1 MSVIEL
7 NDVSV
12 TFHEGGRTVEAVK
25 HVNISV
31 EKGEIFGIVGFSG
44 AGKSTL
50 VRTINLLERP
60 TGGHVIIDGNDITAL
75 KGGQLSDLR
84 KNIGFIFQGFN
95 LITNV
100 TVGKNI
106 EFALKAGGYP
116 KAQWPE
122 RVRELLALV
131 GLENKIDSYPS
142 SLSGGQK
149 QRVSIARALANKPE
163 ILLCD
168 EATSALDLETTEGI
182 LALLQ
187 RINRE
192 LGITIVFITHQL
204 DVAKQ
209 IFDRVA
215 VMENGVVVEQGNT
228 FDVFSAPKHPT
239 TYAAHNYVFKN
250 HILPGLGDVLL
261 SELTSEMV
269 GDFLEERRRFGNHR
283 PGSSGL
289 GGETMRHIHRLLQQC
304 LDQAMRDGLIG
315 DNPARAFHY
324 SKPKKVNADVLT
336 PLEMEDYLDAAER
349 LGHLPMF
356 MLALTVGLRQ
366 GELIALKWNDLK
378 VKDRTLTISEQRSV
392 ERREL
397 IEYGSETRTITLASE
412 VVDLLIMEHIKHPN
426 SPLMFMHPATQ
437 RPYSPQMVR
446 RMHNEIIEE
455 AGLDHIRFTDLRH
468 TCAVLSL
475 RNGMEAKELARML
488 GHYRP
493 SITRQNYEPY
503 LPHKAQNEDLP
514 NEATQDELQQA
525 ANILDNLLKF

>member
-7 NDVSV
+7 RDVSV
-12 TFHEGGRTVEAVK
+12 TFHERKRTVEAVK
-25 HVNISV
+25 HVSLTV
-31 EKGEIFGIVGFSG
+31 DKGEIFGIVGFSG

-60 TGGHVIIDGNDITAL
+60 TGGTVLIDGKDVTNVSGAEL
-75 KGGQLSDLR
+75 RDLR
-84 KNIGFIFQGFN
+84 KRIGFIFQGFN

-116 KAQWPE
+116 KEQWAE

-182 LALLQ
+182 LELL
-187 RINRE
+187 RHINKE

-239 TYAAHNYVFKN
+239 TKALVERYLGIQVPPQLVPS
-250 HILPGLGDVLL
+250 LPAGTIV
-261 SELTSEMV
+261 ELRYK
-269 GDFLEERRRFGNHR
+269 G
-283 PGSSGL
+283 
-289 GGETMRHIHRLLQQC
+289 
-304 LDQAMRDGLIG
+304 
-315 DNPARAFHY
+315 
-324 SKPKKVNADVLT
+324 
-336 PLEMEDYLDAAER
+336 DAALEPLISR
-349 LGHLPMF
+349 VAQYLQLFPEI
-356 MLALTVGLRQ
+356 LLRGKAQ
-366 GELIALKWNDLK
+366 FFQK
-378 VKDRTLTISEQRSV
+378 
-392 ERREL
+392 
-397 IEYGSETRTITLASE
+397 IEYGFPHAGPFS
-412 VVDLLIMEHIKHPN
+412 VQFV
-426 SPLMFMHPATQ
+426 SPSFFFHQ
-437 RPYSPQMVR
+437 VQ
-446 RMHNEIIEE
+446 
-455 AGLDHIRFTDLRH
+455 
-468 TCAVLSL
+468 VLSSGFSMIL
-475 RNGMEAKELARML
+475 SPCKRGGAGIVIR
-488 GHYRP
+488 
-493 SITRQNYEPY
+493 
-503 LPHKAQNEDLP
+503 LPV
-514 NEATQDELQQA
+514 T
-525 ANILDNLLKF
+525 

>member
-7 NDVSV
+7 DDVSV
-12 TFHEGGRTVEAVK
+12 VFHEGGRTVEAVK
-25 HVNISV
+25 HVSLSV

-60 TGGHVIIDGNDITAL
+60 TGGKVLIDGTDITGL
-75 KGGQLSDLR
+75 KGATLRELR
-84 KNIGFIFQGFN
+84 KKIGFIFQSFN
-95 LITNV
+95 LIANV

-116 KAQWPE
+116 KSQWSD
-122 RVRELLALV
+122 RIHELLRLV
-131 GLENKIDSYPS
+131 GLESKIDSYPS

-239 TYAAHNYVFKN
+239 TKALVERYLGIAVPPQLVPSLPAGTIVELRYKGDAALEPLISQVAQDYGVS
-250 HILPGLGDVLL
+250 IDVLHANV
-261 SELTSEMV
+261 EY
-269 GDFLEERRRFGNHR
+269 FGSQAI
-283 PGSSGL
+283 GILIVLVSGA
-289 GGETMRHIHRLLQQC
+289 GKPLLQALNTLRTHVFSYRE
-304 LDQAMRDGLIG
+304 LDRGQL
-315 DNPARAFHY
+315 
-324 SKPKKVNADVLT
+324 VV
-336 PLEMEDYLDAAER
+336 AAE
-349 LGHLPMF
+349 
-356 MLALTVGLRQ
+356 A
-366 GELIALKWNDLK
+366 ADN
-378 VKDRTLTISEQRSV
+378 
-392 ERREL
+392 
-397 IEYGSETRTITLASE
+397 
-412 VVDLLIMEHIKHPN
+412 
-426 SPLMFMHPATQ
+426 
-437 RPYSPQMVR
+437 
-446 RMHNEIIEE
+446 EE
-455 AGLDHIRFTDLRH
+455 A
-468 TCAVLSL
+468 
-475 RNGMEAKELARML
+475 
-488 GHYRP
+488 
-493 SITRQNYEPY
+493 
-503 LPHKAQNEDLP
+503 
-514 NEATQDELQQA
+514 
-525 ANILDNLLKF
+525 

>member
-60 TGGHVIIDGNDITAL
+60 TGGHVVIDGSDITAL
-75 KGGQLSDLR
+75 KGGQLRDLR
-84 KNIGFIFQGFN
+84 KKIGFIFQGFN

-116 KAQWPE
+116 KAQWSE
-122 RVRELLALV
+122 RIRELLTLV

-228 FDVFSAPKHPT
+228 FDVFSTPKHPT
-239 TYAAHNYVFKN
+239 TKALVERYLGIAVPPQLVPSLPAGTIVELRYKGDAALEPLISRVAQDCCVS
-250 HILPGLGDVLL
+250 IDVLHANV
-261 SELTSEMV
+261 EY
-269 GDFLEERRRFGNHR
+269 FGSQAI
-283 PGSSGL
+283 GILIVLVSSA
-289 GGETMRHIHRLLQQC
+289 GEPLV
-304 LDQAMRDGLIG
+304 QAL
-315 DNPARAFHY
+315 N
-324 SKPKKVNADVLT
+324 T
-336 PLEMEDYLDAAER
+336 
-349 LGHLPMF
+349 
-356 MLALTVGLRQ
+356 LRTH
-366 GELIALKWNDLK
+366 
-378 VKDRTLTISEQRSV
+378 VFSY
-392 ERREL
+392 REL
-397 IEYGSETRTITLASE
+397 DRGQLAVAAAS
-412 VVDLLIMEHIKHPN
+412 VG
-426 SPLMFMHPATQ
+426 A
-437 RPYSPQMVR
+437 
-446 RMHNEIIEE
+446 EE
-455 AGLDHIRFTDLRH
+455 SAG
-468 TCAVLSL
+468 
-475 RNGMEAKELARML
+475 NQEA
-488 GHYRP
+488 
-493 SITRQNYEPY
+493 
-503 LPHKAQNEDLP
+503 
-514 NEATQDELQQA
+514 
-525 ANILDNLLKF
+525 

>member
-31 EKGEIFGIVGFSG
+31 EKGEVFGIVGFSG

-60 TGGHVIIDGNDITAL
+60 TGGHVVIDGSDITAL
-75 KGGQLSDLR
+75 KGGQLRDLR
-84 KNIGFIFQGFN
+84 KKIGFIFQGFN

-116 KAQWPE
+116 KAQWSE
-122 RVRELLALV
+122 RIRELLALV

-228 FDVFSAPKHPT
+228 FDVFSTPKHPT
-239 TYAAHNYVFKN
+239 TKALVERYLGIAVPPQLVPSLPAGTIVELRYKGDAALEPLISRVAQDCCVS
-250 HILPGLGDVLL
+250 IDVLHANV
-261 SELTSEMV
+261 EY
-269 GDFLEERRRFGNHR
+269 FGSQAI
-283 PGSSGL
+283 GILIVLVSSA
-289 GGETMRHIHRLLQQC
+289 GEPLV
-304 LDQAMRDGLIG
+304 QAL
-315 DNPARAFHY
+315 N
-324 SKPKKVNADVLT
+324 T
-336 PLEMEDYLDAAER
+336 
-349 LGHLPMF
+349 
-356 MLALTVGLRQ
+356 LRTH
-366 GELIALKWNDLK
+366 
-378 VKDRTLTISEQRSV
+378 VFSY
-392 ERREL
+392 REL
-397 IEYGSETRTITLASE
+397 DRGQLAVAAAS
-412 VVDLLIMEHIKHPN
+412 VG
-426 SPLMFMHPATQ
+426 A
-437 RPYSPQMVR
+437 
-446 RMHNEIIEE
+446 EE
-455 AGLDHIRFTDLRH
+455 SAG
-468 TCAVLSL
+468 
-475 RNGMEAKELARML
+475 NQEA
-488 GHYRP
+488 
-493 SITRQNYEPY
+493 
-503 LPHKAQNEDLP
+503 
-514 NEATQDELQQA
+514 
-525 ANILDNLLKF
+525 

>member
-25 HVNISV
+25 HVSLNV

-60 TGGHVIIDGNDITAL
+60 TDGNVSIDGTDITGL
-75 KGGQLSDLR
+75 KGTNLRELR
-84 KNIGFIFQGFN
+84 KKIGFIFQGFS

-116 KAQWPE
+116 KAQWSN
-122 RVRELLALV
+122 RVHELLELV
-131 GLENKIDSYPS
+131 GLESKIDSYPS

-228 FDVFSAPKHPT
+228 FDVFSTPKHPT
-239 TYAAHNYVFKN
+239 TKALVERYLGIQVPPQLVPS
-250 HILPGLGDVLL
+250 LPDGTIV
-261 SELTSEMV
+261 ELRYK
-269 GDFLEERRRFGNHR
+269 G
-283 PGSSGL
+283 
-289 GGETMRHIHRLLQQC
+289 
-304 LDQAMRDGLIG
+304 
-315 DNPARAFHY
+315 
-324 SKPKKVNADVLT
+324 
-336 PLEMEDYLDAAER
+336 DAALE
-349 LGHLPMF
+349 P
-356 MLALTVGLRQ
+356 
-366 GELIALKWNDLK
+366 LI
-378 VKDRTLTISEQRSV
+378 SV
-392 ERREL
+392 WRRNM
-397 IEYGSETRTITLASE
+397 A
-412 VVDLLIMEHIKHPN
+412 
-426 SPLMFMHPATQ
+426 
-437 RPYSPQMVR
+437 
-446 RMHNEIIEE
+446 
-455 AGLDHIRFTDLRH
+455 
-468 TCAVLSL
+468 
-475 RNGMEAKELARML
+475 
-488 GHYRP
+488 
-493 SITRQNYEPY
+493 
-503 LPHKAQNEDLP
+503 
-514 NEATQDELQQA
+514 
-525 ANILDNLLKF
+525 

>member
-60 TGGHVIIDGNDITAL
+60 TGGHVVIEGNDITAL
-75 KGGQLSDLR
+75 KGIQLSDLR
-84 KNIGFIFQGFN
+84 KKIGFIFQGFN

-239 TYAAHNYVFKN
+239 TKALVERYLGIAVPPQLVPSLPAGTIVELRYKGDAALEPLISQVAQDYGVS
-250 HILPGLGDVLL
+250 IDVLHANV
-261 SELTSEMV
+261 EY
-269 GDFLEERRRFGNHR
+269 FGSQAI
-283 PGSSGL
+283 GILIVLVSGA
-289 GGETMRHIHRLLQQC
+289 GEPLLQ
-304 LDQAMRDGLIG
+304 
-315 DNPARAFHY
+315 
-324 SKPKKVNADVLT
+324 
-336 PLEMEDYLDAAER
+336 
-349 LGHLPMF
+349 
-356 MLALTVGLRQ
+356 ALNTLRTH
-366 GELIALKWNDLK
+366 
-378 VKDRTLTISEQRSV
+378 VFSY
-392 ERREL
+392 REL
-397 IEYGSETRTITLASE
+397 DRGQL
-412 VVDLLIMEHIKHPN
+412 VV
-426 SPLMFMHPATQ
+426 AT
-437 RPYSPQMVR
+437 
-446 RMHNEIIEE
+446 E
-455 AGLDHIRFTDLRH
+455 AAD
-468 TCAVLSL
+468 
-475 RNGMEAKELARML
+475 NQEA
-488 GHYRP
+488 
-493 SITRQNYEPY
+493 
-503 LPHKAQNEDLP
+503 
-514 NEATQDELQQA
+514 
-525 ANILDNLLKF
+525 

>member
-12 TFHEGGRTVEAVK
+12 TFHETGRTVEAVK
-25 HVNISV
+25 HVSLNV

-60 TGGHVIIDGNDITAL
+60 TDGSVSIDGTDITGL
-75 KGGQLSDLR
+75 KGTELRELR
-84 KNIGFIFQGFN
+84 KKIGFIFQGFN
-95 LITNV
+95 LIANV

-116 KAQWPE
+116 ESQWSD
-122 RVRELLALV
+122 RVHELLRLV
-131 GLENKIDSYPS
+131 GLESKIDSYPS

-228 FDVFSAPKHPT
+228 FDVFSTPKHPT
-239 TYAAHNYVFKN
+239 TKALVERYLGIQVPPQLVPSLPDGTIVELRYKGDAALEPLISRVAQEYGVS
-250 HILPGLGDVLL
+250 IDVLHANV
-261 SELTSEMV
+261 EY
-269 GDFLEERRRFGNHR
+269 FGSQAI
-283 PGSSGL
+283 GILIVLVSGA
-289 GGETMRHIHRLLQQC
+289 EQRLPQA
-304 LDQAMRDGLIG
+304 LD
-315 DNPARAFHY
+315 
-324 SKPKKVNADVLT
+324 
-336 PLEMEDYLDAAER
+336 
-349 LGHLPMF
+349 
-356 MLALTVGLRQ
+356 
-366 GELIALKWNDLK
+366 DLK
-378 VKDRTLTISEQRSV
+378 THVFGY
-392 ERREL
+392 REL
-397 IEYGSETRTITLASE
+397 DRAKLA
-412 VVDLLIMEHIKHPN
+412 V
-426 SPLMFMHPATQ
+426 
-437 RPYSPQMVR
+437 
-446 RMHNEIIEE
+446 
-455 AGLDHIRFTDLRH
+455 
-468 TCAVLSL
+468 AVES
-475 RNGMEAKELARML
+475 NGDDGEQEK
-488 GHYRP
+488 
-493 SITRQNYEPY
+493 
-503 LPHKAQNEDLP
+503 
-514 NEATQDELQQA
+514 
-525 ANILDNLLKF
+525 

>member
-25 HVNISV
+25 HVSLNV

-60 TGGHVIIDGNDITAL
+60 TDGNVSIDGTDITGL
-75 KGGQLSDLR
+75 KGTNLRELR
-84 KNIGFIFQGFN
+84 KKIGFIFQGFN

-116 KAQWPE
+116 KAQWSN
-122 RVRELLALV
+122 RVHELLELV
-131 GLENKIDSYPS
+131 GLESKIDSYPS

-228 FDVFSAPKHPT
+228 FDVFSTPKHPT
-239 TYAAHNYVFKN
+239 TKALVERYLGIQVPPQLVASLPDGTIVELRYKGDAALEPLISRVAQEYVVS
-250 HILPGLGDVLL
+250 IDVLHANV
-261 SELTSEMV
+261 EY
-269 GDFLEERRRFGNHR
+269 FGSQAI
-283 PGSSGL
+283 GILIVLVSGA
-289 GGETMRHIHRLLQQC
+289 EQRLPQA
-304 LDQAMRDGLIG
+304 LD
-315 DNPARAFHY
+315 
-324 SKPKKVNADVLT
+324 
-336 PLEMEDYLDAAER
+336 
-349 LGHLPMF
+349 
-356 MLALTVGLRQ
+356 
-366 GELIALKWNDLK
+366 DLK
-378 VKDRTLTISEQRSV
+378 THVFGY
-392 ERREL
+392 REL
-397 IEYGSETRTITLASE
+397 DRAKLA
-412 VVDLLIMEHIKHPN
+412 V
-426 SPLMFMHPATQ
+426 
-437 RPYSPQMVR
+437 
-446 RMHNEIIEE
+446 
-455 AGLDHIRFTDLRH
+455 
-468 TCAVLSL
+468 AVES
-475 RNGMEAKELARML
+475 NGDDGEQEK
-488 GHYRP
+488 
-493 SITRQNYEPY
+493 
-503 LPHKAQNEDLP
+503 
-514 NEATQDELQQA
+514 
-525 ANILDNLLKF
+525 

>member
-60 TGGHVIIDGNDITAL
+60 TGGHVVIDGSDITAL
-75 KGGQLSDLR
+75 KGGQLCDLR
-84 KNIGFIFQGFN
+84 KKIGFIFQGFN

-116 KAQWPE
+116 KAQWSE
-122 RVRELLALV
+122 RIRELLALV

-228 FDVFSAPKHPT
+228 FDVFSAPQHPT
-239 TYAAHNYVFKN
+239 TKALVERYLGIAVPPQLVPSLPAGTIVELRYKGDAALEPLISRVAQDCCVS
-250 HILPGLGDVLL
+250 IDVLHANV
-261 SELTSEMV
+261 EY
-269 GDFLEERRRFGNHR
+269 FGSQAI
-283 PGSSGL
+283 GILIVLVSGA
-289 GGETMRHIHRLLQQC
+289 GEPLV
-304 LDQAMRDGLIG
+304 QAL
-315 DNPARAFHY
+315 N
-324 SKPKKVNADVLT
+324 T
-336 PLEMEDYLDAAER
+336 
-349 LGHLPMF
+349 
-356 MLALTVGLRQ
+356 LRTH
-366 GELIALKWNDLK
+366 
-378 VKDRTLTISEQRSV
+378 VFSY
-392 ERREL
+392 REL
-397 IEYGSETRTITLASE
+397 DRGQLAVAAAS
-412 VVDLLIMEHIKHPN
+412 VG
-426 SPLMFMHPATQ
+426 A
-437 RPYSPQMVR
+437 
-446 RMHNEIIEE
+446 EE
-455 AGLDHIRFTDLRH
+455 SAG
-468 TCAVLSL
+468 
-475 RNGMEAKELARML
+475 NQEA
-488 GHYRP
+488 
-493 SITRQNYEPY
+493 
-503 LPHKAQNEDLP
+503 
-514 NEATQDELQQA
+514 
-525 ANILDNLLKF
+525 

>member
-60 TGGHVIIDGNDITAL
+60 TGGHVVIAGSDITAL
-75 KGGQLSDLR
+75 KGGQLRDLR
-84 KNIGFIFQGFN
+84 KKIGFIFQGFN

-116 KAQWPE
+116 KAQWSE
-122 RVRELLALV
+122 RIRELLALV

-228 FDVFSAPKHPT
+228 FDVFSTPKHPT
-239 TYAAHNYVFKN
+239 TKALVERYLGIAVPPQLVPSLPAGTIVELRYKGDAALEPLISRVAQDCCVS
-250 HILPGLGDVLL
+250 IDVLHANV
-261 SELTSEMV
+261 EY
-269 GDFLEERRRFGNHR
+269 FGSQAI
-283 PGSSGL
+283 GILIVLVSSA
-289 GGETMRHIHRLLQQC
+289 GEPLV
-304 LDQAMRDGLIG
+304 QAL
-315 DNPARAFHY
+315 N
-324 SKPKKVNADVLT
+324 T
-336 PLEMEDYLDAAER
+336 
-349 LGHLPMF
+349 
-356 MLALTVGLRQ
+356 LRTH
-366 GELIALKWNDLK
+366 
-378 VKDRTLTISEQRSV
+378 VFSY
-392 ERREL
+392 REL
-397 IEYGSETRTITLASE
+397 DRGQLAVAAAS
-412 VVDLLIMEHIKHPN
+412 VG
-426 SPLMFMHPATQ
+426 A
-437 RPYSPQMVR
+437 
-446 RMHNEIIEE
+446 EE
-455 AGLDHIRFTDLRH
+455 SAG
-468 TCAVLSL
+468 
-475 RNGMEAKELARML
+475 NQEA
-488 GHYRP
+488 
-493 SITRQNYEPY
+493 
-503 LPHKAQNEDLP
+503 
-514 NEATQDELQQA
+514 
-525 ANILDNLLKF
+525 

>member
-60 TGGHVIIDGNDITAL
+60 TGGHVVIDGSDITAL
-75 KGGQLSDLR
+75 KGGQLRDLR
-84 KNIGFIFQGFN
+84 KKIGFIFQGFN

-116 KAQWPE
+116 KAQWSA
-122 RVRELLALV
+122 RIRELLALV

-228 FDVFSAPKHPT
+228 FDVFSTPKHPT
-239 TYAAHNYVFKN
+239 TKRWWNAIWHCGAAAAGAVAAGRH
-250 HILPGLGDVLL
+250 HRGTAIQGGCGTRTAHQPG
-261 SELTSEMV
+261 
-269 GDFLEERRRFGNHR
+269 
-283 PGSSGL
+283 
-289 GGETMRHIHRLLQQC
+289 
-304 LDQAMRDGLIG
+304 
-315 DNPARAFHY
+315 RA
-324 SKPKKVNADVLT
+324 
-336 PLEMEDYLDAAER
+336 
-349 LGHLPMF
+349 
-356 MLALTVGLRQ
+356 GLRREHRRAACEC
-366 GELIALKWNDLK
+366 GIFRFAGHRHSDCARFW
-378 VKDRTLTISEQRSV
+378 RGGAAGAGV
-392 ERREL
+392 EYVEN
-397 IEYGSETRTITLASE
+397 AC
-412 VVDLLIMEHIKHPN
+412 V
-426 SPLMFMHPATQ
+426 Q
-437 RPYSPQMVR
+437 
-446 RMHNEIIEE
+446 
-455 AGLDHIRFTDLRH
+455 
-468 TCAVLSL
+468 LS
-475 RNGMEAKELARML
+475 G
-488 GHYRP
+488 
-493 SITRQNYEPY
+493 T
-503 LPHKAQNEDLP
+503 
-514 NEATQDELQQA
+514 
-525 ANILDNLLKF
+525 

>member
-25 HVNISV
+25 HVSLSV

-60 TGGHVIIDGNDITAL
+60 TGGKVLIDGTDITGI
-75 KGGQLSDLR
+75 KGAQLRELR
-84 KNIGFIFQGFN
+84 KKIGFIFQGFN
-95 LITNV
+95 
-100 TVGKNI
+100 VGKNI

-116 KAQWPE
+116 KAQWQD
-122 RVRELLALV
+122 RIRELLQLV

-187 RINRE
+187 RINHE

-228 FDVFSAPKHPT
+228 FDVFSSPKHPT
-239 TYAAHNYVFKN
+239 TKALVERYLGIQVPPQLVPSLPAGTIVELRYKGDAALEPLISQVAQDYGVS
-250 HILPGLGDVLL
+250 IDVLHANV
-261 SELTSEMV
+261 EY
-269 GDFLEERRRFGNHR
+269 FGSQAI
-283 PGSSGL
+283 GIL
-289 GGETMRHIHRLLQQC
+289 IVLVTGEGESLA
-304 LDQAMRDGLIG
+304 QA
-315 DNPARAFHY
+315 
-324 SKPKKVNADVLT
+324 
-336 PLEMEDYLDAAER
+336 
-349 LGHLPMF
+349 
-356 MLALTVGLRQ
+356 LAQLRTH
-366 GELIALKWNDLK
+366 
-378 VKDRTLTISEQRSV
+378 VFSY
-392 ERREL
+392 REL
-397 IEYGSETRTITLASE
+397 DRKQLAAATE
-412 VVDLLIMEHIKHPN
+412 QDGAK
-426 SPLMFMHPATQ
+426 PAGTQ
-437 RPYSPQMVR
+437 
-446 RMHNEIIEE
+446 E
-455 AGLDHIRFTDLRH
+455 A
-468 TCAVLSL
+468 
-475 RNGMEAKELARML
+475 
-488 GHYRP
+488 
-493 SITRQNYEPY
+493 
-503 LPHKAQNEDLP
+503 
-514 NEATQDELQQA
+514 
-525 ANILDNLLKF
+525 

>member
-25 HVNISV
+25 HVSLNV

-60 TGGHVIIDGNDITAL
+60 TDGSVSIDGTDITGL
-75 KGGQLSDLR
+75 KGAELRELR
-84 KNIGFIFQGFN
+84 KKIGFIFQGFN
-95 LITNV
+95 LIANV

-116 KAQWPE
+116 ESQWSD
-122 RVRELLALV
+122 RVHELLRLV
-131 GLENKIDSYPS
+131 GLESKIDSYPS

-239 TYAAHNYVFKN
+239 TKALVERYLGIQVPPQLVPSLPDGTIVELRYKGDAALEPLISRVAQEYGVS
-250 HILPGLGDVLL
+250 IDVLHANV
-261 SELTSEMV
+261 EY
-269 GDFLEERRRFGNHR
+269 FGSQAI
-283 PGSSGL
+283 GILIVLVSGA
-289 GGETMRHIHRLLQQC
+289 EQRLPQA
-304 LDQAMRDGLIG
+304 LD
-315 DNPARAFHY
+315 
-324 SKPKKVNADVLT
+324 
-336 PLEMEDYLDAAER
+336 
-349 LGHLPMF
+349 
-356 MLALTVGLRQ
+356 
-366 GELIALKWNDLK
+366 DLK
-378 VKDRTLTISEQRSV
+378 THVFGY
-392 ERREL
+392 REL
-397 IEYGSETRTITLASE
+397 DRAKLA
-412 VVDLLIMEHIKHPN
+412 V
-426 SPLMFMHPATQ
+426 
-437 RPYSPQMVR
+437 
-446 RMHNEIIEE
+446 
-455 AGLDHIRFTDLRH
+455 
-468 TCAVLSL
+468 AVES
-475 RNGMEAKELARML
+475 NGDDGEQEK
-488 GHYRP
+488 
-493 SITRQNYEPY
+493 
-503 LPHKAQNEDLP
+503 
-514 NEATQDELQQA
+514 
-525 ANILDNLLKF
+525 

>member
-25 HVNISV
+25 HVSLSV
-31 EKGEIFGIVGFSG
+31 DKGEIFGIVGFSG

-60 TGGHVIIDGNDITAL
+60 TGGRVLIDGNDITGLTGA
-75 KGGQLSDLR
+75 QLRELR

-116 KAQWPE
+116 KAQWNE
-122 RVRELLALV
+122 RIRELLTLV

-209 IFDRVA
+209 IFDHVA
-215 VMENGVVVEQGNT
+215 VMENGVIVEQGET

-239 TYAAHNYVFKN
+239 TKSLVDRYLGIAIPPQLVPS
-250 HILPGLGDVLL
+250 LPAGTIVELRYRGDGALEPLISDVTRKYGVSINVLHGDVEYFGPKPIGTLIVL
-261 SELTSEMV
+261 VDGPAEALAAALDTLKAHVYSYRELN
-269 GDFLEERRRFGNHR
+269 R
-283 PGSSGL
+283 
-289 GGETMRHIHRLLQQC
+289 
-304 LDQAMRDGLIG
+304 
-315 DNPARAFHY
+315 
-324 SKPKKVNADVLT
+324 
-336 PLEMEDYLDAAER
+336 ER
-349 LGHLPMF
+349 LARPAYGD
-356 MLALTVGLRQ
+356 GQQ
-366 GELIALKWNDLK
+366 GE
-378 VKDRTLTISEQRSV
+378 E
-392 ERREL
+392 
-397 IEYGSETRTITLASE
+397 
-412 VVDLLIMEHIKHPN
+412 
-426 SPLMFMHPATQ
+426 
-437 RPYSPQMVR
+437 
-446 RMHNEIIEE
+446 
-455 AGLDHIRFTDLRH
+455 
-468 TCAVLSL
+468 
-475 RNGMEAKELARML
+475 
-488 GHYRP
+488 
-493 SITRQNYEPY
+493 
-503 LPHKAQNEDLP
+503 
-514 NEATQDELQQA
+514 
-525 ANILDNLLKF
+525 

>member
-12 TFHEGGRTVEAVK
+12 TFHEAGRTVEAVK
-25 HVNISV
+25 HVSLNV

-60 TGGHVIIDGNDITAL
+60 TDGNVSIDGTDITGL
-75 KGGQLSDLR
+75 KGAELRELR
-84 KNIGFIFQGFN
+84 KKIGFIFQGFN
-95 LITNV
+95 LIANV

-116 KAQWPE
+116 ESQWSD
-122 RVRELLALV
+122 RVHELLRLV
-131 GLENKIDSYPS
+131 GLESKIDSYPS

-228 FDVFSAPKHPT
+228 FDVFSTPKHPT
-239 TYAAHNYVFKN
+239 TKALVERYLGIQVPPQLVPSLPDGTIVELRYKGDAALEPLISRVAQEYGVS
-250 HILPGLGDVLL
+250 IDVLHANV
-261 SELTSEMV
+261 EY
-269 GDFLEERRRFGNHR
+269 FGSQAI
-283 PGSSGL
+283 GILIVLVSGA
-289 GGETMRHIHRLLQQC
+289 EQRLPQA
-304 LDQAMRDGLIG
+304 LD
-315 DNPARAFHY
+315 
-324 SKPKKVNADVLT
+324 
-336 PLEMEDYLDAAER
+336 
-349 LGHLPMF
+349 
-356 MLALTVGLRQ
+356 
-366 GELIALKWNDLK
+366 DLK
-378 VKDRTLTISEQRSV
+378 THVFGY
-392 ERREL
+392 REL
-397 IEYGSETRTITLASE
+397 DRAKLA
-412 VVDLLIMEHIKHPN
+412 V
-426 SPLMFMHPATQ
+426 
-437 RPYSPQMVR
+437 
-446 RMHNEIIEE
+446 
-455 AGLDHIRFTDLRH
+455 
-468 TCAVLSL
+468 AVES
-475 RNGMEAKELARML
+475 NGDDGEQEK
-488 GHYRP
+488 
-493 SITRQNYEPY
+493 
-503 LPHKAQNEDLP
+503 
-514 NEATQDELQQA
+514 
-525 ANILDNLLKF
+525 

>member
-12 TFHEGGRTVEAVK
+12 TFHETGRTVEAVK
-25 HVNISV
+25 HVSLNV

-60 TGGHVIIDGNDITAL
+60 TDGSVSIDGTDITGL
-75 KGGQLSDLR
+75 KGAELRELR
-84 KNIGFIFQGFN
+84 KKIGFIFQGFN
-95 LITNV
+95 LIANV

-116 KAQWPE
+116 ESQWSD
-122 RVRELLALV
+122 RVHELLRLV
-131 GLENKIDSYPS
+131 GLESKIDSYPS

-228 FDVFSAPKHPT
+228 FDVFSTPKHPT
-239 TYAAHNYVFKN
+239 TKALVERYLGIQVPPQLVPSLPDGTIVELRYKGDAALEPLISRVAQEYGVS
-250 HILPGLGDVLL
+250 IDVLHANV
-261 SELTSEMV
+261 EY
-269 GDFLEERRRFGNHR
+269 FGSQAI
-283 PGSSGL
+283 GILIVLVSGA
-289 GGETMRHIHRLLQQC
+289 EQRLPQA
-304 LDQAMRDGLIG
+304 LD
-315 DNPARAFHY
+315 
-324 SKPKKVNADVLT
+324 
-336 PLEMEDYLDAAER
+336 
-349 LGHLPMF
+349 
-356 MLALTVGLRQ
+356 
-366 GELIALKWNDLK
+366 DLK
-378 VKDRTLTISEQRSV
+378 THVFGY
-392 ERREL
+392 REL
-397 IEYGSETRTITLASE
+397 DRAKLA
-412 VVDLLIMEHIKHPN
+412 V
-426 SPLMFMHPATQ
+426 
-437 RPYSPQMVR
+437 
-446 RMHNEIIEE
+446 
-455 AGLDHIRFTDLRH
+455 
-468 TCAVLSL
+468 AVES
-475 RNGMEAKELARML
+475 NGDDGEQEK
-488 GHYRP
+488 
-493 SITRQNYEPY
+493 
-503 LPHKAQNEDLP
+503 
-514 NEATQDELQQA
+514 
-525 ANILDNLLKF
+525 

>member
-12 TFHEGGRTVEAVK
+12 TFHEGVRTVEAVK

-60 TGGHVIIDGNDITAL
+60 TGGHVVIDGSDITAL
-75 KGGQLSDLR
+75 KGGQLRDLR
-84 KNIGFIFQGFN
+84 KKIGFIFQGFN

-116 KAQWPE
+116 KAQWSE
-122 RVRELLALV
+122 RIRELLALV

-228 FDVFSAPKHPT
+228 FDVFSTPKHPT
-239 TYAAHNYVFKN
+239 TKALVERYLGIAVPPQLVPSLPAGTIVELRYKGDAALEPLISRVAQDCCVS
-250 HILPGLGDVLL
+250 IDVLHANV
-261 SELTSEMV
+261 EY
-269 GDFLEERRRFGNHR
+269 FGSQAI
-283 PGSSGL
+283 GILIVLVSSA
-289 GGETMRHIHRLLQQC
+289 GEPLV
-304 LDQAMRDGLIG
+304 QAL
-315 DNPARAFHY
+315 N
-324 SKPKKVNADVLT
+324 T
-336 PLEMEDYLDAAER
+336 
-349 LGHLPMF
+349 
-356 MLALTVGLRQ
+356 LRTH
-366 GELIALKWNDLK
+366 
-378 VKDRTLTISEQRSV
+378 VFSY
-392 ERREL
+392 REL
-397 IEYGSETRTITLASE
+397 DRGQLA
-412 VVDLLIMEHIKHPN
+412 V
-426 SPLMFMHPATQ
+426 ATA
-437 RPYSPQMVR
+437 SVGA
-446 RMHNEIIEE
+446 EE
-455 AGLDHIRFTDLRH
+455 SAG
-468 TCAVLSL
+468 
-475 RNGMEAKELARML
+475 NQEA
-488 GHYRP
+488 
-493 SITRQNYEPY
+493 
-503 LPHKAQNEDLP
+503 
-514 NEATQDELQQA
+514 
-525 ANILDNLLKF
+525 

>member
-60 TGGHVIIDGNDITAL
+60 TGGHVVIDGNDITAL
-75 KGGQLSDLR
+75 KGSQLSDLR
-84 KNIGFIFQGFN
+84 KKIGFIFQGFN

-182 LALLQ
+182 LTLLQ

-239 TYAAHNYVFKN
+239 TKALVERYLGIAVPPQLVPS
-250 HILPGLGDVLL
+250 LPAGTIISQVAQDYGVSIDVLHANV
-261 SELTSEMV
+261 EY
-269 GDFLEERRRFGNHR
+269 FGSQAI
-283 PGSSGL
+283 GILIVLVSGA
-289 GGETMRHIHRLLQQC
+289 GEPLLQALNTLRTHVFSYRE
-304 LDQAMRDGLIG
+304 LDRGQL
-315 DNPARAFHY
+315 
-324 SKPKKVNADVLT
+324 VV
-336 PLEMEDYLDAAER
+336 AAE
-349 LGHLPMF
+349 
-356 MLALTVGLRQ
+356 AADNQ
-366 GELIALKWNDLK
+366 
-378 VKDRTLTISEQRSV
+378 
-392 ERREL
+392 
-397 IEYGSETRTITLASE
+397 
-412 VVDLLIMEHIKHPN
+412 
-426 SPLMFMHPATQ
+426 
-437 RPYSPQMVR
+437 
-446 RMHNEIIEE
+446 E
-455 AGLDHIRFTDLRH
+455 A
-468 TCAVLSL
+468 
-475 RNGMEAKELARML
+475 
-488 GHYRP
+488 
-493 SITRQNYEPY
+493 
-503 LPHKAQNEDLP
+503 
-514 NEATQDELQQA
+514 
-525 ANILDNLLKF
+525 